1 MGDLNFPPFSQAI
14 NTLKSLCKE
23 KRTGTLFLLTDAGHG
38 STVSIYRGDIIN
50 VFHLM
55 KGGWEAVELLKEVKQ
70 ASCFFNDGP
79 SFTHD
84 ARTEY
89 APLPDNETI
98 FEELT
103 STDGAVAAEQAVPT
117 GPKKILVVDDSKSA
131 RKIVTDYLSGK
142 DYIIHEAVDGMD
154 AVEKVN
160 SIKPD
165 LILLDLLL
173 PKLDGYGVLHVIRQK
188 EEFKS
193 IPVIA
198 ITSLDTPFD
207 KLKGKSHTDE
217 YLTKP
222 VSEEQL
228 LDKVKQYI
236 GY

>member
-14 NTLKSLCKE
+14 ETLKSLCKE

-55 KGGWEAVELLKEVKQ
+55 KGGLEAVELLKDVKQ
-70 ASCFFNDGP
+70 ASYFFNDGP

-98 FEELT
+98 FAELT
-103 STDGAVAAEQAVPT
+103 TTDDEVEAPQAVSP
-117 GPKKILVVDDSKSA
+117 GQKKILVVDDSRSA
-131 RKIVTDYLSGK
+131 RKTVIDCLSGK

-154 AVEKVN
+154 AVEKIN
-160 SIKPD
+160 TIKPD

-198 ITSLDTPFD
+198 ITSLDSQFD
-207 KLKGKSHTDE
+207 KLKGMSHTDE

-228 LDKVKQYI
+228 QDKVKQYV